1 MGKENIMKIKK
12 FKDWKLITKIM
23 SISIA
28 SMALILSATLF
39 YIVPE
44 VAENIKVEKRT
55 STQNVVDIAF
65 ALMAEYDTQVQAGEF
80 SLKEAQKKASER
92 LRDLRYREKEYF
104 WINDLGPTMVMHPF
118 KPQLEGKDLSEVKD
132 PNGKHLFVEFVDVCK
147 QNGAG
152 FVDYMWPK
160 PGASEPVPK
169 ISYVKLFKP
178 WGWIVGSGIYIDDM
192 QKQIA
197 KLRWTVVIVIFLCT
211 VVALGLTFIIARKIS
226 GPVSKGVDF
235 AEKVA
240 EGNLSETVDIDQNDE
255 IGILARALNKIVS
268 NLGKVFKNIAAN
280 VETLASSSS
289 QLGSISQQMSSGA
302 EQTAGR
308 SNSVSVAAEEMSSN
322 MNSVA
327 AAVEEASTNVG
338 MVAAATEEMTTTIN
352 EIAQNSERAHA
363 VTDKAV
369 SEAEGVLEKVHELGT
384 AAQEIGK
391 VTETI
396 TEISEQTNLLALNAT
411 IEAARAG
418 EAGKGFAVVANEI
431 KDLAKQTASATL
443 DIKTKIEGIQSS
455 TGGTITSIEEISK
468 VITEVNKIV
477 SGIASAVE
485 EQSATTKEIANNVVQ
500 ASQGIQE
507 VTENVA
513 QSSSVAAEIARD
525 ISEVNQSANEMSNSS
540 SQVNL
545 SAGEL
550 GKLSEQLREIVAK
563 FKV

>member
-1 MGKENIMKIKK
+1 MKIKK
-12 FKDWKLITKIM
+12 FKDWKLLTKIM

-28 SMALILSATLF
+28 TMALMLSTTLF
-39 YIVPE
+39 YIIPE
-44 VAENIKVEKRT
+44 VAKYIEAEKKS

-65 ALMAEYDTQVQAGEF
+65 TLMAEYDNRVKAGDL
-80 SLKEAQKKASER
+80 SLKEAQEKASAR
-92 LRDLRYREKEYF
+92 LRGLRYQEKDYF

-118 KPQLEGKDLSEVKD
+118 KPQLEGKNLSEVKD
-132 PNGKHLFVEFVDVCK
+132 PNGKPLFLEFVDVCK
-147 QNGAG
+147 QNGEG

-169 ISYVKLFKP
+169 ISYVKLYRP
-178 WGWIVGSGIYIDDM
+178 WGWIVGSGIYVDDM

-197 KLRWTVVIVIFLCT
+197 KLRWTVVIVVFLCT
-211 VVALGLTFIIARKIS
+211 VAALGLSFIIARKIS

-240 EGNLSETVDIDQNDE
+240 GGDLTGIFDIDQKDE
-255 IGILARALNKIVS
+255 IGILARALNKTVS
-268 NLGKVFKNIAAN
+268 NLGEIFKGIAAN
-280 VETLASSSS
+280 VETLTSSSS

-302 EQTAGR
+302 KQTAGR

-327 AAVEEASTNVG
+327 AAVEEASTNVS
-338 MVAAATEEMTTTIN
+338 MVAAATEEMTATIN
-352 EIAQNSERAHA
+352 EIAQNSEKAHV
-363 VTDKAV
+363 VTDEAV
-369 SEAEGVLEKVHELGT
+369 SEAEGVFEKVRELGA

-468 VITEVNKIV
+468 IITEVNKIV
-477 SGIASAVE
+477 SGIAGAVE
-485 EQSATTKEIANNVVQ
+485 EQSATTKEIANNVAQ

-513 QSSSVAAEIARD
+513 QSSSVAAEIAKD

>member
-1 MGKENIMKIKK
+1 MKIKK
-12 FKDWKLITKIM
+12 FKDWKLLTKIM

-28 SMALILSATLF
+28 TMALMLSTTLF
-39 YIVPE
+39 YIIPE
-44 VAENIKVEKRT
+44 VAKYIEAEKKS

-65 ALMAEYDTQVQAGEF
+65 TLMAEYDNRVKAGDL
-80 SLKEAQKKASER
+80 SLKEAQEKASAR
-92 LRDLRYREKEYF
+92 LRGLRYQEKDYF

-118 KPQLEGKDLSEVKD
+118 KPQLEGKNLSEVKD
-132 PNGKHLFVEFVDVCK
+132 PNGKPLFLEFVDVCK
-147 QNGAG
+147 QNGEG

-169 ISYVKLFKP
+169 ISYVKLYRP
-178 WGWIVGSGIYIDDM
+178 WGWIVGSGIYVDDM

-197 KLRWTVVIVIFLCT
+197 KLRWTVVIVVFLCT
-211 VVALGLTFIIARKIS
+211 VAALGLSFIIARKIS

-240 EGNLSETVDIDQNDE
+240 GGDLTGIFDIDQKDE
-255 IGILARALNKIVS
+255 IGILARALNKTVS
-268 NLGKVFKNIAAN
+268 NLGEIFKGIAAN
-280 VETLASSSS
+280 VETLTSSSS

-302 EQTAGR
+302 KQTAGR

-327 AAVEEASTNVG
+327 AAVEEASTNVS
-338 MVAAATEEMTTTIN
+338 MVAAATEEMTATIN
-352 EIAQNSERAHA
+352 EIAQNSEKAHV
-363 VTDKAV
+363 VTDEAV
-369 SEAEGVLEKVHELGT
+369 SEADGVFEKVRELGA

-468 VITEVNKIV
+468 IITEVNKIV
-477 SGIASAVE
+477 SGIAGAVE
-485 EQSATTKEIANNVVQ
+485 EQSATTKEIANNVAQ

-513 QSSSVAAEIARD
+513 QSSSVAAEIAKD